1 MKPRLSSK
9 RKDQVVDGVYDGRYK
24 TRVVVDKKKQA
35 KKLWARI
42 KNTRS

>member
-1 MKPRLSSK
+1 MKPRQSTK
-9 RKDQVVDGVYDGRYK
+9 RKDQVSQGVYDGRYK
-24 TRVVVDKKKQA
+24 TKIIVDKKKQA